1 MDKEEYEVY
10 FPTEGKTARI
20 LVNPAHG
27 KQVAAMI
34 LCQENVDICVIR
46 HKSSTGRTEIDM
58 VAMLV
63 YNDFKFLFPEK
74 EM

>member
-63 YNDFKFLFPEK
+63 DNDFKFLFPEK